1 MIYLKLEDN
10 KELKI
15 IQSALL
21 YEGENLADKIKVSI
35 SDLEG
40 WTYFLYIMTEDS
52 EQGDF
57 YPVTN
62 ESEIEID
69 NKFLTK
75 EQNLFIWIEM
85 RKGEQIRKSSYI
97 VVKVNNHKSIS
108 EIITESEITGFEEI
122 MREAT
127 SLYQQSLS
135 LKEEIDAIVG
145 DLGTIEDVAEL
156 NRKFNNLLNDFIEL
170 KAKIPTKI
178 SQLEDDSNFL
188 TTEDVDTE
196 LNSNSTNPIANI
208 AVYEALQDKAQVSD
222 LENLQNSVSTLST
235 DIVNIIFGEQIVGK
249 ALLDSLGNQIDTTY
263 LTKNSAET
271 TYARKEDVD
280 TKIIEKISEIIDG
293 SPEALDTLNE
303 LAQALGDDPNF
314 ATTIATK
321 LGEKANDADL
331 HSVAKSG
338 DYNDLLN
345 KPTIDTETNSTSD
358 NAISNGTI
366 TSYVN
371 AFKGQIIDGTIVCG
385 KANRDKLGNVI
396 NEYYATKGEIGDIST
411 ALDGI
416 IAIQNNLLGVS
427 E

>member
-21 YEGENLADKIKVSI
+21 YEGEHLADKIKISI
-35 SDLEG
+35 SDVED

-85 RKGEQIRKSSYI
+85 RKGEQIRKSSYLVI
-97 VVKVNNHKSIS
+97 KVNNHKSIS

-122 MREAT
+122 MREAAA
-127 SLYQQSLS
+127 LYQQSLS

-145 DLGTIEDVAEL
+145 DLGTIEDMAEL

-196 LNSNSTNPIANI
+196 LNSDSTNPIAN
-208 AVYEALQDKAQVSD
+208 ATVYEALQDKAQVSD
-222 LENLQNSVSTLST
+222 LENLQSSVSTLST

-263 LTKNSAET
+263 LTKNSAES
-271 TYARKEDVD
+271 TYARKEELD
-280 TKIIEKISEIIDG
+280 TKITEKISEIIDG

-303 LAQALGDDPNF
+303 LAKALGDDPNF
-314 ATTIATK
+314 ASTITTK

-338 DYNDLLN
+338 DYNDLIN
-345 KPTIDTETNSTSD
+345 KPVIDTVTNKTSD
-358 NAISNGTI
+358 NAISNGAI

-371 AFKGQIIDGTIVCG
+371 KLREQITTGHLVCRQ
-385 KANRDKLGNVI
+385 ANRDKLGNVI
-396 NEYYATKGEIGDIST
+396 HEHYATKEEVGEIST

>member
-21 YEGENLADKIKVSI
+21 YEGEHLADKIKVII

-40 WTYFLYIMTEDS
+40 WAHFLYIMTEDS

-57 YPVTN
+57 YPITN
-62 ESEIEID
+62 DSEIEID

-75 EQNLFIWIEM
+75 EQNLIIWIEM
-85 RKGEQIRKSSYI
+85 RKGEQIRKSSYLVI
-97 VVKVNNHKSIS
+97 KVNNHKSIS

-122 MREAT
+122 MREAAA
-127 SLYQQSLS
+127 LYQQSLS
-135 LKEEIDAIVG
+135 LKGEIDAIVG
-145 DLGTIEDVAEL
+145 DLGTIEDMAEL
-156 NRKFNNLLNDFIEL
+156 NRKFNNLLNDFTEL

-188 TTEDVDTE
+188 ATNDVDTE
-196 LNSNSTNPIANI
+196 LNSESTNPIENATI
-208 AVYEALQDKAQVSD
+208 YGALQDKAQVSD

-235 DIVNIIFGEQIVGK
+235 NILNIISGEQVVGK

-263 LTKNSAET
+263 LTKNSAES

-280 TKIIEKISEIIDG
+280 TKITEKISEIIGG
-293 SPEALDTLNE
+293 SPEVLDTLNE

-321 LGEKANDADL
+321 LGEKANNADL
-331 HSVAKSG
+331 HTVAKSG
-338 DYNDLLN
+338 DYNDLIN
-345 KPTIDTETNSTSD
+345 KPVIDTATNSTSD

-371 AFKGQIIDGTIVCG
+371 AFKEQVINGNIVCG

-396 NEYYATKGEIGDIST
+396 NEYYATKEEVGDIST
-411 ALDGI
+411 ALDNI
-416 IAIQNNLLGVS
+416 IAIQNTLLGVS
-427 E
+427 K

>member
-21 YEGENLADKIKVSI
+21 YEGEHLADKIKVSI

-40 WTYFLYIMTEDS
+40 WAHFLYIITEDS

-57 YPVTN
+57 YPITN
-62 ESEIEID
+62 ESEVEID

-75 EQNLFIWIEM
+75 EQNLIIWIEM

-127 SLYQQSLS
+127 ALYQQSLS
-135 LKEEIDAIVG
+135 LKEEINAIVG
-145 DLGTIEDVAEL
+145 DLGTIEDMAEL
-156 NRKFNNLLNDFIEL
+156 NRKFNNLLNDFTEL
-170 KAKIPTKI
+170 KTKIPTKI

-188 TTEDVDTE
+188 TINDVDTE
-196 LNSNSTNPIANI
+196 LNSESTNPIANATI
-208 AVYEALQDKAQVSD
+208 YEALQNKAQVSD
-222 LENLQNSVSTLST
+222 LKNLQNSVSTLST
-235 DIVNIIFGEQIVGK
+235 DILNIISGEQVVGK

-263 LTKNSAET
+263 LTKNSAEA
-271 TYARKEDVD
+271 TYARKEELD
-280 TKIIEKISEIIDG
+280 TKITEKISEIIDG

-331 HSVAKSG
+331 HTVAKSG
-338 DYNDLLN
+338 DYNDLIN
-345 KPTIDTETNSTSD
+345 KPVIDTATNSTSD

-371 AFKGQIIDGTIVCG
+371 TFKEQVINGDIICG
-385 KANRDKLGNVI
+385 KANRDNLGNII
-396 NEYYATKGEIGDIST
+396 NEYYATKEEVGDIST
-411 ALDGI
+411 ALDNI

-427 E
+427 K

>member
-21 YEGENLADKIKVSI
+21 YEGEHLADKIKVSI
-35 SDLEG
+35 SDLED
-40 WTYFLYIMTEDS
+40 WTYFLYIITEDS

-75 EQNLFIWIEM
+75 EQNLIIWIEM
-85 RKGEQIRKSSYI
+85 RKGAQIRKSSYL

-122 MREAT
+122 MREAAA
-127 SLYQQSLS
+127 LYQQSLS

-145 DLGTIEDVAEL
+145 DLGIIEDVAEL
-156 NRKFNNLLNDFIEL
+156 NRKFNNLLNDFTEL

-196 LNSNSTNPIANI
+196 LNSASTNPIANATI
-208 AVYEALQDKAQVSD
+208 YKALQDKAQVSD

-235 DIVNIIFGEQIVGK
+235 DIVNIIFGEQVVGK

-263 LTKNSAET
+263 LTKNSAES

-280 TKIIEKISEIIDG
+280 TKITEKISAIIDS

-303 LAQALGDDPNF
+303 LAKALGDDPNF

-338 DYNDLLN
+338 DYNDLIN
-345 KPTIDTETNSTSD
+345 KPIIDTVTNTKSN
-358 NAISNGTI
+358 NAISNGAI

-371 AFKGQIIDGTIVCG
+371 KLREQITTGHLVCRQ
-385 KANRDKLGNVI
+385 ANRDKLGNVI
-396 NEYYATKGEIGDIST
+396 HEFYATKEEVGDIST
-411 ALDGI
+411 ALDNI

-427 E
+427 K